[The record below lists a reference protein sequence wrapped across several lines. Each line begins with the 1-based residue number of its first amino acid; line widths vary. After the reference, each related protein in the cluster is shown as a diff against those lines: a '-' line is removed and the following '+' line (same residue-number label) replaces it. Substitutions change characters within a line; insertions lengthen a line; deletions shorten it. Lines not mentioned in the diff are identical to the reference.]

1 MTSDSVITCYK
12 LAKGCDIIIP
22 MELFLIVLRNVFI
35 ALAILFLL
43 VLIVGVTFVWSFASI
58 MSHHNHD
65 ITVILTNRRDNLVKL
80 ADLLNAAGIK
90 IEKKK
95 NDNLRNFDLKRI
107 ENQDGEDAK
116 NARDEL
122 TSLQD
127 YFLGL
132 ASDHQ
137 SELKEDEY
145 QLIINNILELEKV
158 YRHHVMMYNADVLGY
173 NFWINFLPT
182 RFIFKILK
190 FKRKDNI

>member
-1 MTSDSVITCYK
+1 
-12 LAKGCDIIIP
+12 
-22 MELFLIVLRNVFI
+22 MELFLIILRNVFI
-35 ALAILFLL
+35 AIAILYLI

-65 ITVILTNRRDNLVKL
+65 ITVILTNRRDNLIKL
-80 ADLLNAAGIK
+80 VGLLSSSGIK
-90 IEKKK
+90 TDKKK
-95 NDNLRNFDLKRI
+95 IDGLRNFDLKRI

-122 TSLQD
+122 TSYQD
-127 YFLGL
+127 YLL
-132 ASDHQ
+132 SVYNDNQ
-137 SELKEDEY
+137 SVVKEDDY
-145 QLIINNILELEKV
+145 QLVLNNIYELEKV

-182 RFIFKILK
+182 RFIFKLLR

>member
-1 MTSDSVITCYK
+1 
-12 LAKGCDIIIP
+12 
-22 MELFLIVLRNVFI
+22 MELFLIILRNTVI
-35 ALAILFLL
+35 ALAILYAL

-65 ITVILTNRRDNLVKL
+65 LTVILTNKRDNLIKL
-80 ADLLNAAGIK
+80 ADLLNSSSIK

-95 NDNLRNFDLKRI
+95 NDALRNFDLKRI

-122 TSLQD
+122 TSLSD

-132 ASDHQ
+132 AVDNQ
-137 SELKEDEY
+137 AALKHDEY
-145 QLIINNILELEKV
+145 QLISNNILELEKV
-158 YRHHVMMYNADVLGY
+158 YRHHIMMYNADVLGY

-182 RFIFKILK
+182 RFIFKVLK

>member
-1 MTSDSVITCYK
+1 
-12 LAKGCDIIIP
+12 
-22 MELFLIVLRNVFI
+22 MELFLIILRNVFI
-35 ALAILFLL
+35 AIAILYLI

-65 ITVILTNRRDNLVKL
+65 ITVILTNRRDNLIKL
-80 ADLLNAAGIK
+80 VGLLSSSGIK
-90 IEKKK
+90 TDKKK
-95 NDNLRNFDLKRI
+95 IDGLRNFDLKRI

-122 TSLQD
+122 TSYQD
-127 YFLGL
+127 YLL
-132 ASDHQ
+132 SVYNDNQ
-137 SELKEDEY
+137 SVDKEYYY
-145 QLIINNILELEKV
+145 QLVLNNIYELEKV

-182 RFIFKILK
+182 RFIFKLLR